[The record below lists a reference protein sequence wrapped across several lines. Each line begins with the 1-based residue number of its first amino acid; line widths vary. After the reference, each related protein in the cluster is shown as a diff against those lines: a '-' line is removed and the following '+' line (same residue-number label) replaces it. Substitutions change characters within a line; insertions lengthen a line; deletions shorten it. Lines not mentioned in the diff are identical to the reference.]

1 MLSYGAPFHK
11 VLMLMKAMMSKPPV
25 TVTFAEDDDF
35 TGMFLEDFIPN
46 LPTRTQLHRPNITNN
61 AGSASSSATT
71 TTVAPPPAQRKS
83 SGVIEL
89 LDDDD

>member
-25 TVTFAEDDDF
+25 TVMFAEDDDF
-35 TGMFLEDFIPN
+35 TGMFLEDFVPN
-46 LPTRTQLHRPNITNN
+46 LPTRTQLHRPNMTNN
-61 AGSASSSATT
+61 GGASSSATA

>member
-1 MLSYGAPFHK
+1 MLSYGAPLHK

-25 TVTFAEDDDF
+25 TVMFAEDDDF
-35 TGMFLEDFIPN
+35 TGMFLEDFVPN
-46 LPTRTQLHRPNITNN
+46 LPTRTQLHRPNIAN
-61 AGSASSSATT
+61 GGASSSATAT
-71 TTVAPPPAQRKS
+71 SVAPPPAQRES

>member
-61 AGSASSSATT
+61 GGASSYATA